1 MNNNTIY
8 VLDRGENYELRF
20 DYSQVLL
27 NNISKIPMA
36 TFDEKGGCWIIPRSQ
51 YRFIKEFGEYAVRR
65 NLARDVISL
74 ESADDI
80 KGLADKMPDL
90 EVSFKMLVT
99 PYDYQRRGIQYM
111 LTKKRTFNCDDMGL
125 GKTMQSIAAI
135 SIAKAYPCLVVSPA
149 AMKVTWQRE
158 FFKFI
163 GKKAI
168 ILDDS
173 NRNEWHQM
181 FVTGVCNIFITNY
194 ESLKKYFIRGN
205 IGKRVTTKSILLD
218 RRVALFKSIIVDEC
232 HRCKEKSTK
241 WSKYLERICQQKEY
255 IFMLTG
261 TPMVT
266 RTKDLVQQLRIMG
279 RLEDFGGARRFISRY
294 GGKNVSPVMLSE
306 LNYRL
311 WQTCYFR
318 RDKSLVLKELPDM
331 IRQYRI
337 IDITNRGEYE
347 KAENDLRGYLQEYTE
362 CDDEKLKAAIR
373 SEAIVKIG
381 VLRRLSAEGKM
392 QEAISFIK
400 DILDADQKLI
410 VFAAHKSVVAKIKK
424 CFRDAVTVTG
434 DDNQDQKQKSVDK
447 FQNDPDCRL
456 IILNI
461 KSGGVGI
468 TLTAASNVLFV
479 EFPWTA
485 ADCDQCE
492 CRAYRNGQKNVV
504 SCTYLLGHDTFD
516 EDMYDI
522 INRERGESALVT
534 GSKSSAEERTI
545 NNAIRLLNIK
555 Q

>member
-8 VLDRGENYELRF
+8 VLDRGDSYELRF
-20 DYSQVLL
+20 DYSQILL
-27 NNISKIPMA
+27 NFIRRIPMA
-36 TFDEKGGCWIIPRSQ
+36 SFDEKGGCWIVPHSQ
-51 YRFIKEFGEYAVRR
+51 SRFVREFGEYAVRR
-65 NLARDVISL
+65 NLARDFISL
-74 ESADDI
+74 DSADDI

-90 EVSFKMLVT
+90 EVSFKMLVN
-99 PYDYQRRGIQYM
+99 PYDYQRKGIQYM
-111 LTKKRTFNCDDMGL
+111 LSKKRTFNCDDMGL

-135 SIAKAYPCLVVSPA
+135 GIAKAYPCLVVSPA

-168 ILDDS
+168 ILDDN
-173 NRNEWHQM
+173 NRNDWHQM
-181 FVTGVCNIFITNY
+181 FVTGICNIFITNY
-194 ESLKKYFIRGN
+194 ESLKKFFIRGN
-205 IGKRVTTKSILLD
+205 IGKRVTTKSIMLD
-218 RRVALFKSIIVDEC
+218 RRAAMFKSVIVDEC

-241 WSKYLERICQQKEY
+241 WSKYLERICQNKEY

-279 RLEDFGGARRFISRY
+279 RLEDFGGARKFIARY

-337 IDITNRGEYE
+337 IEITNRKEYE
-347 KAENDLRGYLQEYTE
+347 SAENDLRGYLQEYTQ
-362 CDDEKLKAAIR
+362 CDDEKIKAAIR

-392 QEAISFIK
+392 EEAISFIK
-400 DILDADQKLI
+400 DILDAGQKLI

-424 CFRDAVTVTG
+424 SFRDAVTVTG

-447 FQNDPDCRL
+447 FQNDPECRL
-456 IILNI
+456 IVLNI

-504 SCTYLLGHDTFD
+504 NCTYLLGQDTFD

-534 GSKSSAEERTI
+534 GSKTSTEEKTI
-545 NNAIRLLNIK
+545 NKAIRLLNIE